1 MRLHVAAQS
10 VLLCLRSSS
19 NLLFFIPSFTSSPYS
34 SFLPSGGGPDGSGG
48 CSSGGC
54 CGRDSRSRHQL
65 CGSARRR
72 AGETG
77 AGPACSGHTVSSWQG
92 RSWELFTGKRMGG
105 SASHRRAHTHTD
117 TRTPTRTH
125 SAYQQCR
132 TTFVCLP
139 PIRSL
144 CFLSPHSE
152 RCCSSP
158 SFPQNARR

>member
-1 MRLHVAAQS
+1 MDEPSCGCPVWLPVLEVFQSFCLFSAFFDFFPVFQLLTLQGVA
-10 VLLCLRSSS
+10 L
-19 NLLFFIPSFTSSPYS
+19 
-34 SFLPSGGGPDGSGG
+34 GPDGG
-48 CSSGGC
+48 
-54 CGRDSRSRHQL
+54 GRDGRSWDQL

-92 RSWELFTGKRMGG
+92 RSWELFSGKRMGG
-105 SASHRRAHTHTD
+105 SASHRRAHTHTQ
-117 TRTPTRTH
+117 TRTH
-125 SAYQQCR
+125 NAYKQRR

-144 CFLSPHSE
+144 CFLSPHCE
-152 RCCSSP
+152 RCCGSP